1 MIEASNFFCNIFLR
15 GAWDTLIL
23 TAYQRYYSVRGKIRG
38 VHPDLKKIGVKE
50 IKIDCENEEI
60 GFIFNE
66 GKISFI
72 L

>member
-1 MIEASNFFCNIFLR
+1 M
-15 GAWDTLIL
+15 
-23 TAYQRYYSVRGKIRG
+23 TANQRYYSIRGKIRG

>member
-1 MIEASNFFCNIFLR
+1 MR

-50 IKIDCENEEI
+50 IKIDFENEEI

>member
-1 MIEASNFFCNIFLR
+1 M
-15 GAWDTLIL
+15 
-23 TAYQRYYSVRGKIRG
+23 TANQRYYSIRGKIRG
-38 VHPDLKKIGVKE
+38 VHPALKKIGVTE